1 MRNLLLIITVILF
14 LFVNC
19 KRKESIDTS
28 SLDYCIIKTDSLSKE
43 LSVIFNQTLSGIYKI
58 SDDSLMADSISRKV
72 ILPEAVMFYEFLQ
85 QKISDLNEIYYY
97 AQQEIYFAQD
107 QLEGLKED
115 VERNQISAIQ
125 YELQLESAKEM
136 IELLKERI
144 DSTMHIIRD
153 VADALFL
160 PITDSIP

>member
-1 MRNLLLIITVILF
+1 
-14 LFVNC
+14 
-19 KRKESIDTS
+19 
-28 SLDYCIIKTDSLSKE
+28 
-43 LSVIFNQTLSGIYKI
+43 
-58 SDDSLMADSISRKV
+58 
-72 ILPEAVMFYEFLQ
+72 MFYEFLQ
-85 QKISDLNEIYYY
+85 QNISDLNEIYYY

-125 YELQLESAKEM
+125 YELQLESGKEM

-144 DSTMHIIRD
+144 DSIMHIIRD